1 MPIVLHLPHPFA
13 KSGLWSL
20 PSLSRLGFCMS
31 YEPFWITMVALPL
44 PMVRYGEISYHFF
57 ANFIASLPDAPLP
70 GL

>member
-1 MPIVLHLPHPFA
+1 
-13 KSGLWSL
+13 
-20 PSLSRLGFCMS
+20 
-31 YEPFWITMVALPL
+31 MVALPL